1 MEWRPQ
7 KSINHMGK
15 NSKKIISMFFASF
28 PIPQMKRQK
37 LSSRVIILL
46 LLRESQL
53 RMENVNDKLC
63 NL

>member
-1 MEWRPQ
+1 
-7 KSINHMGK
+7 MGK

-28 PIPQMKRQK
+28 PKPQPMEEEK